1 MYTIESFSI
10 RRPQLTLVG
19 AGPGDPDLI
28 TLKGVKALQSAQV
41 ILYDALVHP
50 SLLEFAPKSCIRR
63 FVGKR
68 AGLHACTQEE
78 INEMIVRYAL
88 SYGHVVRLKGGDPF
102 VFGRGYEEIAYA
114 ESFQIDTEVIPGVS
128 SATSLPGLAGIPLT
142 TRGVSESFWVLT
154 ATNTHKKL
162 NGDLYRAAKTDATV
176 VVLMGLKKIQDI
188 VRIYREAGKSSL
200 PVAVIISGSLPE
212 ERILLGQVD
221 NIAALVEQEELSGP
235 ALIVL
240 GEAVSLRFNRSESTT
255 SAAARKE
262 PVPAS
267 ATAES
272 VLSSATS
279 A

>member
-19 AGPGDPDLI
+19 GGPGDPDLI

-41 ILYDALVHP
+41 ILYDALIHP
-50 SLLEFAPKSCIRR
+50 SLLEHAPKSCIRR

-154 ATNTHKKL
+154 ATSTHQKL
-162 NGDLYRAAKTDATV
+162 NRDLYLAAKTDATV
-176 VVLMGLKKIQDI
+176 VVLMGLKKIRDI
-188 VRIYREAGKSSL
+188 VRIYQEAGKSAL
-200 PVAVIISGSLPE
+200 PVAVIVNGSLPE
-212 ERILLGQVD
+212 ERILLGKVD
-221 NIAALVEQEELSGP
+221 TIAAAAEQEELSGP

-240 GEAVSLRFNRSESTT
+240 GEAVSLRFNLPESGV
-255 SAAARKE
+255 SAAAWKE
-262 PVPAS
+262 SPPVS
-267 ATAES
+267 AVSETF
-272 VLSSATS
+272 LSPVTS